1 MVDIAMK
8 EPEPDH
14 KMSGRVATIALLVA
28 FAVAAGMVWIAG

>member
-8 EPEPDH
+8 EPKPDP

-28 FAVAAGMVWIAG
+28 FGVAAGMVWMAG